1 MLSVTA
7 TTSPGCTSSPADDG
21 DRHDDAGRVAA
32 DQAAL
37 VARDAVRDAVD
48 LDEQVGVLQRGDRAV
63 RAAAVAEPALV
74 LGELLD
80 RRLDAG
86 AVDLDAG
93 SGRGP
98 VWQTSKR

>member
-7 TTSPGCTSSPADDG
+7 TTSPAWTSSPSLTGIATTTP
-21 DRHDDAGRVAA
+21 GRVAA

-48 LDEQVGVLQRGDRAV
+48 LDEQVGVLERGHGAV
-63 RAAAVAEPALV
+63 GAPGEAQPALV

-80 RRLDAG
+80 GRPRSR
-86 AVDLDAG
+86 AVDLDAVAAR
-93 SGRGP
+93 RGLADF
-98 VWQTSKR
+98 RR